1 MDTLNDLNER
11 VDAFVGTSSFDTP
24 AAANDQAPIDVP
36 AEVHED
42 IVASVDFSEVELAD
56 EFTEPQVAVTPN
68 GLLPM
73 EPLPIDGRLR
83 KAALRM
89 PDEIEEASGFTLFG
103 RRIKSLI
110 YTTDV
115 AVIRNSN
122 ADAVFAVYPFTPQ
135 PAITQALLTV
145 AECPVFVGVGGG
157 TTTGKRSVQMAAVS
171 EMQGA
176 AGCVVNSPATAE
188 MVEHITNIA
197 DIPVIATVVRCDD
210 DAHAKVRAGA
220 KILNIAAGKNT
231 PQVLRELR
239 KHYPNLPLIAPGGK
253 TPESIRETIA
263 AGANAIIWTPP
274 SAQQLQTDM
283 MQRYRKMKEDATPVI
298 SHDDVP
304 IIDQVSAAE
313 VSQVENMNPD
323 VPIPDE
329 VIERVASIH
338 ERVEEHR
345 ANRGCS
351 LSLCSSI
358 QAAVS
363 SSEAPLSRTSAAHSA
378 SRPKP
383 EDAASESMTRTLPP
397 WG

>member
-239 KHYPNLPLIAPGGK
+239 EHYPNLPLIAPGGK

-298 SHDDVP
+298 SRDDVP
-304 IIDQVSAAE
+304 IIDQVAAAE

-345 ANRGCS
+345 ANRGLKPS
-351 LSLCSSI
+351 LHGFFFRGKKRSQNIL
-358 QAAVS
+358 ARPTNVRRAVFV
-363 SSEAPLSRTSAAHSA
+363 
-378 SRPKP
+378 
-383 EDAASESMTRTLPP
+383 
-397 WG
+397 

>member
-42 IVASVDFSEVELAD
+42 IVASVDFSEIELAD

-157 TTTGKRSVQMAAVS
+157 ITSGERSVQLAMQA
-171 EMQGA
+171 EHQGA
-176 AGCVVNSPATAE
+176 YGVVVNAPMPCEVIHKIKSA
-188 MVEHITNIA
+188 V
-197 DIPVIATVVRCDD
+197 DIPVIVTVVSERMD
-210 DAHAKVRAGA
+210 VAGR
-220 KILNIAAGKNT
+220 IAAGADFVNVSGAGNT
-231 PQVLRELR
+231 ARIVRKLRTEFPEL
-239 KHYPNLPLIAPGGK
+239 PIIATGGP
-253 TPESIRETIA
+253 TDASILETIE
-263 AGANAIIWTPP
+263 AGANAITITPP
-274 SAQQLQTDM
+274 TNGSLFAGIM
-283 MQRYRKMKEDATPVI
+283 EKYRD
-298 SHDDVP
+298 
-304 IIDQVSAAE
+304 
-313 VSQVENMNPD
+313 
-323 VPIPDE
+323 
-329 VIERVASIH
+329 
-338 ERVEEHR
+338 
-345 ANRGCS
+345 
-351 LSLCSSI
+351 
-358 QAAVS
+358 
-363 SSEAPLSRTSAAHSA
+363 
-378 SRPKP
+378 
-383 EDAASESMTRTLPP
+383 TL
-397 WG
+397 